1 MKTTDR
7 LTDDLLE
14 MADGMLK
21 LGVMDRATHKK
32 ITRRHLAA
40 LPQPMPLS
48 AAEIRGIRERAH
60 LSQAALAHVLGISP
74 GYISRLERG
83 EKKPSGAT
91 LALFSVIKRKGIEVI
106 F

>member
-7 LTDDLLE
+7 VTNDLLE

-21 LGVMDRATHKK
+21 LGVMDGATHEK

-40 LPQPMPLS
+40 LPQPMPLTAS
-48 AAEIRGIRERAH
+48 EIRTIRERAR
-60 LSQAALAHVLGISP
+60 LSQAALAHVLGVSP

-83 EKKPSGAT
+83 EKKPSGAA
-91 LALFSVIKRKGIEVI
+91 LALLGVIKRKGIEVI